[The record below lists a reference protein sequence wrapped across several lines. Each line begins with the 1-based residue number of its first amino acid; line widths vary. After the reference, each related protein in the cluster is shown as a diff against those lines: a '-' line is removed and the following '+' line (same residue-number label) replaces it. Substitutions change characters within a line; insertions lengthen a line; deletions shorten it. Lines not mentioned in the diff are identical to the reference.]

1 MGGGPQLLTFAGSE
15 IRERELRRIRIGV
28 GATVKRNMHR
38 TKRWNFITTICGKAP
53 ITSLR
58 EVRRGIGSLIHL
70 TLRPSRP
77 SDCPA
82 SKRLTLFS
90 LTANAA
96 ILFLLLAGC
105 SGGVLEPQGPIGA
118 ANIQILLN
126 ALAIMLVIVVPT
138 IIGILVFAWWFRASN
153 TRARY
158 QPGFVYSGRIEL
170 IVWAIPLLVILFLGG
185 VIWTGA
191 HALDPFEPIETQE
204 KPLEVQVVSLDWK
217 WLFVYPELGVASVN
231 DLVVPAKVP
240 VHFSLTS
247 ASVMNMFFVPQ
258 LGSMVAT
265 MYGMVTQLWL
275 KADQT
280 GELYGQSAQF
290 SGDGFAGMN
299 FIVHAVPQ
307 DRFEQWV
314 AATRQTGAALD
325 AQAYGALLQP
335 SQNVKPFTYSSV
347 AANLFDDI
355 TNQKFPPAPGP
366 QAGNDATAVH
376 PTGGAH

>member
-1 MGGGPQLLTFAGSE
+1 VNARNRLAG
-15 IRERELRRIRIGV
+15 IAVLV
-28 GATVKRNMHR
+28 
-38 TKRWNFITTICGKAP
+38 ITTGM
-53 ITSLR
+53 
-58 EVRRGIGSLIHL
+58 
-70 TLRPSRP
+70 
-77 SDCPA
+77 
-82 SKRLTLFS
+82 
-90 LTANAA
+90 
-96 ILFLLLAGC
+96 LAGC
-105 SGGVLEPQGPIGA
+105 SESIFNAQGPIGA

-138 IIGILVFAWWFRASN
+138 IIGIFVFAWWFRASN

-185 VIWTGA
+185 VIWIGA
-191 HALDPFEPIETQE
+191 HALDPFKPIETQE

-231 DLVVPAKVP
+231 DLVVPTKVP

-265 MYGMVTQLWL
+265 MHGMVTQLWL
-275 KADQT
+275 QADQP
-280 GELYGQSAQF
+280 GDLYGQSAQF
-290 SGDGFAGMN
+290 SGGGFAGMN

-314 AATRQTGAALD
+314 ASTRQNGAALD
-325 AQAYGALLQP
+325 AQAYLALLQP
-335 SQNVKPFTYSSV
+335 SQNVKPFTYNSV

-355 TNQKFPPAPGP
+355 ANQKFPPGPGP
-366 QAGNDATAVH
+366 QADNKATAVH